1 MVETMQEALD
11 RIRADLGPNA
21 QILNTRNIRKR
32 SFFGLIGR
40 NVLEVVAASVGSERS
55 GEAKRQQPARQRKT
69 TPSPEVAERQVS
81 TEQFLPPTPEEDS
94 EANIA
99 LGIRRALDGVF
110 LHLNNL
116 GILKDLI
123 QHITF
128 MLDETISSL
137 TNIGEALE
145 PPVLKKAFGK
155 RLSEVIPIA
164 GEIKVNPEQNKI
176 ITLVG
181 PTGVGKTTTIAKLA
195 ANFYLV
201 KGYTVGL
208 VSIDAFRIGAFEQL
222 KQYGEMMNLPVQLA
236 LTPQATEEAIKSYE
250 DKDITFVD
258 TVGRSPTNPVNMA
271 ELKAYVNAIQPDE
284 VHLALPAT
292 TKYQDLMVVAEKY
305 KDLKISNVLFTK
317 LDETLSYDSLIN
329 VAYKV
334 RRPISYFTIGQ
345 TVPYDIEEANIDKL
359 VNFLLSDE
367 CLKNMLRQL
376 KQL

>member
-1 MVETMQEALD
+1 MKIKTYMVETMQEALD
-11 RIRADLGPNA
+11 SIRADLGPNA
-21 QILNTRNIRKR
+21 QILNTRNIKKR
-32 SFFGLIGR
+32 RFFGLIGQ
-40 NVLEVVAASVGSERS
+40 NMLEVVAAAVGNET
-55 GEAKRQQPARQRKT
+55 KPPPHQRRT
-69 TPSPEVAERQVS
+69 VPSPEVDERQLS
-81 TEQFLPPTPEEDS
+81 TEQFFPVTPEEDS
-94 EANIA
+94 EANTA

-116 GILKDLI
+116 GIMKDLI

-137 TNIGEALE
+137 TNIGEDLE
-145 PPVLKKAFGK
+145 PSVLKNAFGK
-155 RLSEVIPIA
+155 RLSEVIPTA
-164 GEIKVNPEQNKI
+164 GEIKIDPERGKVVTI
-176 ITLVG
+176 VG
-181 PTGVGKTTTIAKLA
+181 PTGVGKTTTVAKLA
-195 ANFYLV
+195 ANYYLV

-222 KQYGEMMNLPVQLA
+222 KQYAEMMNLPVQLA
-236 LTPQATEEAIKSYE
+236 LTPQATEEAVKSYE

-271 ELKAYVNAIQPDE
+271 ELKAYVGAIQPDE

-292 TKYQDLMVVAEKY
+292 TKYQDLMVVNEKY
-305 KDLKISNVLFTK
+305 KDLGINNLLFTK

-334 RRPISYFTIGQ
+334 RRPLSYFTTGQ

-376 KQL
+376 KLL